1 MKKLTDL
8 LLSTIIIWLPVLGL
22 VICNWLTQVITAEM
36 IISFL
41 KVIGL
46 LAIVIIILCRK
57 EGKNE
62 KISKTIRR

>member
-8 LLSTIIIWLPVLGL
+8 LLSTIIMWLPVLAL

-41 KVIGL
+41 KAIGL
-46 LAIVIIILCRK
+46 LAIIVIILCRK
-57 EGKNE
+57 VE
-62 KISKTIRR
+62 

>member
-8 LLSTIIIWLPVLGL
+8 LLSTIIMWLPVLAL

-46 LAIVIIILCRK
+46 LAIIVITLCRK
-57 EGKNE
+57 ESKNE
-62 KISKTIRR
+62 KLSKTIRR